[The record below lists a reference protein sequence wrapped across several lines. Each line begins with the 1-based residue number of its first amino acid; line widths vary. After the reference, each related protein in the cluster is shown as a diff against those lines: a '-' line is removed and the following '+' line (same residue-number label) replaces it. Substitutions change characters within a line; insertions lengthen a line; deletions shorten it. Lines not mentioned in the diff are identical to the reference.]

1 MWCVTQCNMVTGY
14 CGADMKAL
22 CTEAALHALRR
33 RYPQIY
39 NSEDKLQLD
48 VASINV
54 SAKDFY
60 RAMQDIVPTAQR
72 STASPGRALSRAIEP
87 LLQSGLNRILE
98 TLHRNFPRALSRYSS
113 IDSPPSKIP
122 SFVICW
128 FMLPIKKWFSP
139 KTIKMLCDWWLFQ
152 LCNSIYEYWIIKK
165 AVLKIQYCA
174 MWTVCSECYVTRR
187 YMSYRVIKLW

>member
-1 MWCVTQCNMVTGY
+1 
-14 CGADMKAL
+14 MKAL

-48 VASINV
+48 VASINI

-87 LLQSGLNRILE
+87 LLQSGLSRVLE
-98 TLHRNFPRALSRYSS
+98 VLHKNFPRALSRYSNVDTPGNECVDTPWGDTGS
-113 IDSPPSKIP
+113 TRHW
-122 SFVICW
+122 FGENNVGVI
-128 FMLPIKKWFSP
+128 
-139 KTIKMLCDWWLFQ
+139 
-152 LCNSIYEYWIIKK
+152 
-165 AVLKIQYCA
+165 
-174 MWTVCSECYVTRR
+174 SEVY
-187 YMSYRVIKLW
+187 L